1 MMAIMR
7 RRQSGFT
14 MVEAIAVIVI
24 TGIVGAFIT
33 VFIQIPIRTY
43 LTTVSRAE
51 ATDLA
56 DNSMRRLTR
65 DLRLALPNSVR
76 VGGASNNYIE
86 YLDTKVGL
94 RYLAEDDVDS
104 VGGGTYLS
112 WNNPAATTFSVVGGV
127 PGGRH
132 APVVGDSV
140 VVYNLGPGQ
149 EPGNAYDC
157 SSPGFNCN
165 RAAITALTASTIT
178 MSGNPFYYQ
187 AEAGTPLMSPGK
199 RFHVISGPVSYGCDS
214 ATRRLMRYWGYPIAA
229 AQSAPPFPLN
239 APPVGARS
247 AILADNVESCSFSYT
262 SLANQRSGLI
272 GITLRFLPQDGST
285 TPTTLVHQIHVNS
298 TP

>member
-1 MMAIMR
+1 MNAIHQH
-7 RRQSGFT
+7 RQRGFT

-43 LTTVSRAE
+43 LTTVGRAE

-56 DNSMRRLTR
+56 DNTMRRLTR

-76 VGGASNNYIE
+76 VGGAGSNYIE

-94 RYLAEDDVDS
+94 RYLAEDDVDAAA
-104 VGGGTYLS
+104 GGAYLS
-112 WNNPAATTFSVVGGV
+112 WNNAAATTFSVVGGV

-140 VVYNLGPGQ
+140 VVYNLGHDQ
-149 EPGNAYDC
+149 EPGNAYNC
-157 SSPGFNCN
+157 SIPWFNCN

-178 MSGNPFYYQ
+178 MSGNPFFYQ
-187 AEAGTPLMSPGK
+187 AAAGTPLMSPGK

-214 ATRRLMRYWGYPIAA
+214 ATRRLMRYWGYPIARD
-229 AQSAPPFPLN
+229 QSAPPFPLN

-247 AILADNVESCSFSYT
+247 AILAENVESCSFSYT